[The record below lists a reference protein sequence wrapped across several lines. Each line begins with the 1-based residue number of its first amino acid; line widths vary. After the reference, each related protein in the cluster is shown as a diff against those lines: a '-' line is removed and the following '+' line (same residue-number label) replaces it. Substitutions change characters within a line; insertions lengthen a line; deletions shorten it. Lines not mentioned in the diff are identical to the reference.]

1 MGRFCPP
8 HLGHSHL
15 ISSAAAQVDRLVVFV
30 NTRDGEVVPGE
41 LRAEW
46 LAELHPDVTV
56 VEVRHDLETDFDDDD
71 LWQRWIALF
80 KARWP
85 LDEGPDVYFSSEAY
99 GAEIARRLGAR
110 AVDVDPDRI
119 VVPISA
125 SMIRADPARAPGSA
139 RAAGAR
145 VGRGS
150 LVGLRRQPQV
160 GLDRL
165 PALGELAPWRPRRT
179 PAGTMMT
186 SSPSFQLAGVAT
198 CSSAVSCSESITRRI
213 SSKLRPVDCRV
224 GDASASPSCR
234 GR

>member
-15 ISSAAAQVDRLVVFV
+15 IRSAAAQVDRLVVFV

-71 LWQRWIALF
+71 LWRRWIALF

-125 SMIRADPARAPGSA
+125 SMIRAEPRAH
-139 RAAGAR
+139 
-145 VGRGS
+145 
-150 LVGLRRQPQV
+150 
-160 GLDRL
+160 LDQ
-165 PALGELAPWRPRRT
+165 LAP
-179 PAGTMMT
+179 
-186 SSPSFQLAGVAT
+186 
-198 CSSAVSCSESITRRI
+198 
-213 SSKLRPVDCRV
+213 PVRAWV
-224 GDASASPSCR
+224 EAHLLG
-234 GR
+234 

>member
-125 SMIRADPARAPGSA
+125 SMIRAEPRAH
-139 RAAGAR
+139 
-145 VGRGS
+145 
-150 LVGLRRQPQV
+150 
-160 GLDRL
+160 LDQ
-165 PALGELAPWRPRRT
+165 LAPPVRT
-179 PAGTMMT
+179 WVEAHLLG
-186 SSPSFQLAGVAT
+186 
-198 CSSAVSCSESITRRI
+198 
-213 SSKLRPVDCRV
+213 
-224 GDASASPSCR
+224 
-234 GR
+234 